1 MSGAGRNRWC
11 FLCLL
16 TQGTSNIDS
25 IGRLKLNNGGPPAE
39 RTVGSGLKLKT
50 EIRRRY
56 GKRGGTVA
64 ADEAARRRGSREAV
78 RREAAMRACGAAGHH
93 GESRMVRLNDA
104 GSRRGVRGFA
114 VRAQPAGSR
123 PPQPSVSTRPHVWRR
138 GTACVRADVSLAL
151 ARPRR
156 RRQPRHGAAVHA
168 WVGEGRSGAC
178 RQAQSASTTVFC
190 FACLA
195 RRRPSQRPLFVL
207 LLIRSPLC

>member
-1 MSGAGRNRWC
+1 
-11 FLCLL
+11 
-16 TQGTSNIDS
+16 
-25 IGRLKLNNGGPPAE
+25 
-39 RTVGSGLKLKT
+39 
-50 EIRRRY
+50 
-56 GKRGGTVA
+56 VA

-151 ARPRR
+151 
-156 RRQPRHGAAVHA
+156 
-168 WVGEGRSGAC
+168 S
-178 RQAQSASTTVFC
+178 
-190 FACLA
+190 LA
-195 RRRPSQRPLFVL
+195 RVAAASRGMAPPCTHGSAKDDPAHAGRRNPRVPPCSVSRAWLDAGPASVLSSCFCLFAHLFANFIDSLAMCPAGRPV
-207 LLIRSPLC
+207 PLGRTATPFYAR